1 MATAS
6 SSLSQLGYIEEST
19 FGVTPGAGNY
29 KQLRMTGESL
39 ALNISKDSS
48 KEMDSSRQIRS
59 LVTTKA
65 DVNGG
70 INLELSYKE
79 YDDLLAAGLQTNWV
93 VYGTNGLSAASNATW
108 TSGAGTTRINFAAA
122 PTGNDALTNIQVG
135 QWVRII
141 DQGTTALASNVG
153 YFRVTGVNAN
163 YLQVADSLF
172 TVDATAKSVKIATS
186 RVKVGSTRRSFSIER
201 QHADVGQYFVYKGMV
216 VNKFDLKFSAGAITS
231 GGIDFIGTTSLR
243 GVATALP
250 GTATASQTFTSMNGI
265 TGVSQVNL
273 DNAALATY
281 TGAVMKDLSFTVD
294 NKLQG
299 LEGIGVLGNA
309 DIMSGTCEVMG
320 SFSVYLS
327 NGALYDDFINAV
339 QHSFSFVTKDPQGN
353 AYAITFPKIELKNIK
368 SNASAKDQPVM
379 LDAEFQAIYDGVTSI
394 YIDRM

>member
-93 VYGTNGLSAASNATW
+93 VYGTNGLSAAANATW

>member
-93 VYGTNGLSAASNATW
+93 VYGTLGLSAAANATW

-122 PTGNDALTNIQVG
+122 PTGNDALTNIQIG

-141 DQGTTALASNVG
+141 DQGSTALASNVG

-186 RVKVGSTRRSFSIER
+186 RAKVGSTRRSFSIER
-201 QHADVGQYFVYKGMV
+201 QHPDVGQFFIYKGLV

-231 GGIDFIGTTSLR
+231 GGIDFIGTTSIR
-243 GVATALP
+243 NVATALP
-250 GTATASQTFTSMNGI
+250 GTAVASQSYTSMNGI
-265 TGVSQVNL
+265 TGVTQVNL

-281 TGAVMKDLSFTVD
+281 TGAVMKDLSFSVD

-309 DIMSGTCEVMG
+309 DIMSGTCEIMG

-327 NGALYDDFINAV
+327 NGALYDDFINSV

-353 AYAITFPKIELKNIK
+353 AYAITFPKVELKNIK
-368 SNASAKDQPVM
+368 SNSSAKDQPVM
-379 LDAEFQAIYDGVTSI
+379 LDAEFQALYDGVTSV